1 MQLGLEIARNDVLA
15 VQLTKQALNN
25 SYNAAG
31 MREALLQGLET
42 SITIESTE
50 TEESR
55 QFSLILKTKGTR
67 AAIQW
72 LDERMGTDQLKE

>member
-1 MQLGLEIARNDVLA
+1 M
-15 VQLTKQALNN
+15 QLTKQALNN
-25 SYNAAG
+25 SYNTVG
-31 MREALLQGLET
+31 MREALLRGLET

-50 TEESR
+50 TDESR
-55 QFSLILKTKGTR
+55 QFSLILKSRGTR